1 MSARGPA
8 AERRSRVGPGWLLV
22 VIIGRPEHVEVLGL
36 TEDLDSFVV
45 VPSLAGVGRYEAA
58 RIGVVAQTTFP
69 SAEAAAIRQ
78 QIARAN
84 PSARIEWVDTICQ
97 PTKDR
102 QQALQDLLARVQAV
116 VVVGGAQIRTIRG
129 GWSKPA
135 GSAPLRCLRWRG
147 PQTST
152 RPGSQA

>member
-1 MSARGPA
+1 M
-8 AERRSRVGPGWLLV
+8 
-22 VIIGRPEHVEVLGL
+22 
-36 TEDLDSFVV
+36 
-45 VPSLAGVGRYEAA
+45 
-58 RIGVVAQTTFP
+58 VAQTTFP

-116 VVVGGAQIRTIRG
+116 VVVGGAHSHNTRRLVETCRQRPVAVFAVEG
-129 GWSKPA
+129 AADVDPA
-135 GSAPLRCLRWRG
+135 WFVGLTTVGLTAG
-147 PQTST
+147 TST
-152 RPGSQA
+152 LPETLQQVHERLLAIAAAS